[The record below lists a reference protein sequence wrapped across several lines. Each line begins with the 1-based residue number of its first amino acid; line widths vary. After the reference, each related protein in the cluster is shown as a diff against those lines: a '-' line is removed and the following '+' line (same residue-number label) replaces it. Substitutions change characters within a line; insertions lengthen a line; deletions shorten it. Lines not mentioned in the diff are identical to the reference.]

1 MKTARYA
8 ALAAT
13 TLLAGNAL
21 ALKYSKT
28 RYQQTD
34 YFGDFGTN
42 TAMFINPGNITD
54 ADQTEVMFGMYSTV
68 NGKAGLEYVSGVFP
82 IGYDHTIGATVFIN
96 GATVDGGTTTTTSG
110 SNTWRKDAI
119 MLGYGYRLFHWM
131 TVGGNVQV
139 LNFNNF
145 GDDKTYP
152 IAVDA
157 GILFNP
163 IQNSKTG
170 YLKLGASVQNAWQ
183 QPGFDNTTN
192 LNTGV
197 TWLGLDR
204 SLEGRAEFSMID
216 LTGQSQN
223 AWALGARY
231 FMSPNVALGGKITR
245 EGFPMLSFSG
255 NAQRLAIIRYFEIE
269 LDISHDGISWSD
281 EKRGLLWNVKL
292 TGRFGPT
299 REEVQGSKRYTRLIR
314 EPEEAFQASMKLYLQ
329 RKFLESAYAF
339 GRVVVKY
346 PTYRKADIA
355 AYYQGKSLENM
366 EMNSVA
372 KKVYQTSIQNY
383 DASAYV
389 PKYYFQ
395 LLNIAYKESNWSEAQ
410 SNYNIISTQYKTSD
424 IKSDADYVMGQAY
437 FAQGKNSESR
447 QLLESIGKDDANYGY
462 AQYTLGQVATREGKL
477 EEAQQHFEAV
487 LMRQPRNKSEK
498 DLQEAA
504 AVRLGH
510 VLYSLPQPQLTRALE
525 LYKQVPSSSAYYDE
539 AQLAAAWCFV
549 RNASSNPKFWDDANK
564 HIDNIMDKAPKS
576 ILIPEGY
583 LVKGYSQ
590 LSRKDC
596 GNAVKSFQ
604 TVQQIIGKGFLTEE
618 EIQKKTDEYHTATAD
633 STEVQEKVYQ
643 LSLQL
648 PSERVLDKRAAVK
661 PNIDRIELAKEDFF
675 KFQDIMNKQKK
686 FEKDKARLDKDATY
700 ALATAKNCLE
710 KSGTGGTEF

>member
-1 MKTARYA
+1 MKTARYT
-8 ALAAT
+8 ALAAIV
-13 TLLAGNAL
+13 LLSGNAL
-21 ALKYSKT
+21 ALNYSKT

-42 TAMFINPGNITD
+42 TASFINPGNITD

-82 IGYDHTIGATVFIN
+82 IGYNHTIGASVFIN
-96 GATVDGGTTTTTSG
+96 GATVDQNNNSTLPGSG
-110 SNTWRKDAI
+110 TWRKDAI
-119 MLGYGYRLFHWM
+119 LLGYGYRVLHWL
-131 TVGGNVQV
+131 TLGANLQV

-145 GDDKTYP
+145 GDGKTYP
-152 IAVDA
+152 IAADV
-157 GILFNP
+157 GLLLNP
-163 IQNSKTG
+163 IQDSKTG
-170 YLKLGASVQNAWQ
+170 FLKVGASVQNAYQ
-183 QPGFDNTTN
+183 QPGFDNTMN
-192 LNTGV
+192 ANMGV
-197 TWLGLDR
+197 DWLGLDR
-204 SLEGRAEFSMID
+204 TLGARAEFSMID
-216 LTGQSQN
+216 IGGQAQN
-223 AWALGARY
+223 AYAFGARY
-231 FMSPNVALGGKITR
+231 FLSPNVALGGKVTR

-269 LDISHDGISWSD
+269 LDVSHDGISWAD

-314 EPEEAFQASMKLYLQ
+314 EPEEAFQAAMKLYLQ
-329 RKFLESAYAF
+329 RRFLESAYSF

-355 AYYQGKSLENM
+355 SYYQGKSLENM
-366 EMNSVA
+366 EMNAVA
-372 KKVYQTSIQNY
+372 KKVYQTGIQNY

-389 PKYYFQ
+389 PRYYYQ
-395 LLNIAYKESNWSEAQ
+395 LLNIAYKEGNWSEAQ
-410 SNYNIISTQYKTSD
+410 TQYNIIATQYKSSD

-447 QLLESIGKDDANYGY
+447 QLLEGIGKDDANYGY

-477 EEAQQHFEAV
+477 DEAQQRFEAV
-487 LMRQPRNKSEK
+487 LTRQPRNKSEK

-510 VLYSLPQPQLTRALE
+510 VLYSLTPPQLTKALD
-525 LYKQVPSSSAYYDE
+525 LYKQVPSNSQYYDE

-549 RNASSNPKFWDDANK
+549 RNAGANPKFWEDANK
-564 HIDNIMDKAPKS
+564 HIDNIEKNVPTS
-576 ILIPEGY
+576 ILIPEGH

-604 TVQQIIGKGFLTEE
+604 TVQQLIGKGFLTEE
-618 EIQKKTDEYHTATAD
+618 EIKKKTDDYHTATAD
-633 STEVQEKVYQ
+633 SSEVQEKVYQ

-648 PSERVLDKRAAVK
+648 PSERVLDKRTAVA
-661 PNIDRIELAKEDFF
+661 PNIARIANAKEDFF

-710 KSGTGGTEF
+710 KAGSGTTDF